1 MLTLLTADVQRVD
14 VLALLTCCCWRVNI
28 VAVLTTDMST
38 LSMCWHCW
46 NLMAWYCWH
55 VDIIDLLKA
64 DMYEVWHNHWK
75 FLSDGK
81 LILQFNVLAWW
92 ICCCIV
98 GFKEDMNSLNSL
110 ILHSYFQQ
118 MSLLFYHD
126 VCLWWLEFNFF
137 LVSVILSNVIR
148 LSNFDKIS
156 NFLLWCSII
165 KIILQLD
172 NLFDST

>member
-1 MLTLLTADVQRVD
+1 MTLLTSHG
-14 VLALLTCCCWRVNI
+14 LILLTC
-28 VAVLTTDMST
+28 
-38 LSMCWHCW
+38 
-46 NLMAWYCWH
+46 WYYWLIESWH
-55 VDIIDLLKA
+55 VWSLTQPLK
-64 DMYEVWHNHWK
+64 V
-75 FLSDGK
+75 LSDGK
-81 LILQFNVLAWW
+81 LILQFNVLALW

-98 GFKEDMNSLNSL
+98 GFKEDITSLNSL
-110 ILHSYFQQ
+110 IFHSYFQQ